1 MVAGPLPNVEGRR
14 RGADGGLGPALRNTR
29 VSRHC
34 IAELQRTAIV
44 FQAALDR
51 HDEPTAAHLARLET
65 LSRLSADERVAL
77 LDRFLDRVRADA
89 DVDDGWWDA
98 FRATGVSHGDAF
110 DWLTAA
116 LRTRTSPADPERD

>member
-1 MVAGPLPNVEGRR
+1 ML
-14 RGADGGLGPALRNTR
+14 
-29 VSRHC
+29 
-34 IAELQRTAIV
+34 
-44 FQAALDR
+44 QAALDR

-65 LSRLSADERVAL
+65 LARLSADERVAL

-89 DVDDGWWDA
+89 DADVDVDVDVDDGWWDA

-116 LRTRTSPADPERD
+116 LRTSPADPERD